1 MAGSNALSGFSQ
13 ASQNVRDIGALFNS
27 SGMFAAKLSLTTI
40 QTVASVAH
48 GLASTPDFVLTG
60 ITAVGAI
67 SSWVTV
73 AVTATTITVS
83 TANTLESKVISVLA
97 GDLS

>member
-1 MAGSNALSGFSQ
+1 MAVADANSPFSQ
-13 ASQNVRDIGALFNS
+13 RSQTARQLGSEFNE
-27 SGMFAAKLSLTTI
+27 MFAGAVSLTTI

-48 GLASTPDFVLTG
+48 GLSTTPDFVVTG
-60 ITAVGAI
+60 ITATGAI

-83 TANTLESKVISVLA
+83 TGNTLESKVISILA
-97 GDLS
+97 GDLN